1 MAPPSARPR
10 DKGGTESSAKD
21 YQNSNSTSA
30 RFLGGLQKSWMTTWG
45 NPAQTQP
52 SPMPNHGQTRQQTSP
67 RSLGERPRNQQY
79 HAAITGHSHATCPA
93 SHQSASCGQSPANR
107 DSPSLRSPRDPLPV
121 DLVDSNANP
130 INVETIL
137 PSPAPSDECRPIERD
152 FGAEVNIQA
161 SNGHTSQVQG
171 NEPAVRHG
179 DTAGWSNGVR
189 RPDTTVSPV
198 SSNATPYG
206 LRFSMYTPNLSDL
219 LDQSASLGKRKRL
232 GSGPAAT
239 GVIATP
245 ANARTTTGNDG
256 DSERRPQAHYRPS
269 DERMNSFL
277 GAVISR
283 QQQRYAD
290 QASGGTTPEL
300 ARLSLLQEAC
310 TQQDH
315 HYLLIHQI
323 YCMYPRSPS
332 SLQQLVNVGFR
343 PDHVQGLI
351 TMTSL
356 LLPNDQM
363 ADHATDWFAAFP
375 APFAKLN
382 HEFQVYRETLQHVK
396 SCLSKLAHHWL
407 QFQESCIKRS
417 YPPFVDEL
425 VESVGVVS
433 PILQTVVFRA
443 IHKDIWIG
451 DKNDLTFSQAEW
463 LILENQHTV
472 QQRSTSWSVK
482 DRQAYA
488 QKLIGTYRSI
498 QEAHLSHPRSS
509 ASNAQTSVYSSQNR
523 PMLPPSNPNQEIQAT
538 QHPFCPNPPSG
549 QARSPLPSNINTQ
562 LAQHA
567 HRRPSGT
574 GNPYIVPSHP
584 FSPEQHSP
592 LGLQNLSRALSA
604 SPSTATSFPGP
615 QPYQARA
622 VGITESSGGMVPS
635 SYTVYQD
642 PQSLSNARSPT
653 NPWAP
658 PVHPTPAHQNH
669 HLRRAPNP
677 PSTPVASSTTQ
688 FHPGHATG
696 SNPVIPPS
704 AQRPNALA
712 QPMYQRPLL
721 PPSGQ
726 TLLSTAQ
733 PNPAATALHQYD
745 ARSPVL
751 TAMDYSDLG
760 KSGTKYFRCTNGVT
774 VLDNR
779 LKLGSRQHVE
789 WRFSIDEAM
798 WALLSGTSGLRN
810 GSLPVRPVEVGSA
823 FSQLRCI
830 DATTL
835 VDPITERDW
844 LVARHIW
851 PSHIAV
857 LLNGRPLDVRK
868 KLHYGRDLP
877 LDLTA
882 LTEKGENILSVSIIQ
897 GPKEDKTEYA
907 VGVESVRLLDTG
919 TAKAS
924 TGVLPYAE
932 ARQRILQ
939 RLQNKDPEI
948 EVVNA
953 SITLNLTDPH
963 SSRIWDIPMRGKSC
977 LHDQCFD
984 LDTFLQTRG
993 SRRAGQPCEPDQ
1005 FKCPIC
1011 DADAR
1016 PQSLV
1021 RDEFFDSLRETLVKM
1036 NRLDAKHIIMQQ
1048 DGRWRIKEEEKTGE
1062 SGDGSGRLSRA
1073 NTNTKGGAA
1082 RGPGGYGAPRGK
1094 IETIELDD

>member
-10 DKGGTESSAKD
+10 DKGGTDSSAKD

-45 NPAQTQP
+45 NPAQTHAL
-52 SPMPNHGQTRQQTSP
+52 PMPNHGQTRQQTSS
-67 RSLGERPRNQQY
+67 RSLEERPRNQQY
-79 HAAITGHSHATCPA
+79 HAAITGHSRVTCPG
-93 SHQSASCGQSPANR
+93 SRQSASCSQSPANR
-107 DSPSLRSPRDPLPV
+107 DSPSSRCPHNPLQV
-121 DLVDSNANP
+121 DFVDSNANP
-130 INVETIL
+130 VNVETIL

-152 FGAEVNIQA
+152 FGAEVDIQA
-161 SNGHTSQVQG
+161 SNGHTSQVER
-171 NEPAVRHG
+171 NEPEIRHG
-179 DTAGWSNGVR
+179 DTAGWGNGVR
-189 RPDTTVSPV
+189 RPDTTISPS
-198 SSNATPYG
+198 SSNVTPQG
-206 LRFSMYTPNLSDL
+206 LRFPMYTPNVSDL

-239 GVIATP
+239 GLTATP
-245 ANARTTTGNDG
+245 TNATPSTADGG
-256 DSERRPQAHYRPS
+256 DSEGRPKAHYKPS

-277 GAVISR
+277 GTIISR
-283 QQQRYAD
+283 QQQRFAD
-290 QASGGTTPEL
+290 QVSGGTTPEL
-300 ARLSLLQEAC
+300 ARLSLLQQAC
-310 TQQDH
+310 SQHDH
-315 HYLLIHQI
+315 HYLLIHQV

-332 SLQQLVNVGFR
+332 SLQQLVNVGFH
-343 PDHVQGLI
+343 PEHVQGLV

-363 ADHATDWFAAFP
+363 ADSATDWFAAFP

-382 HEFQVYRETLQHVK
+382 HEYQVYRETLQHVK
-396 SCLSKLAHHWL
+396 SCLSKLAHHWVH
-407 QFQESCIKRS
+407 FQESCIKRS

-425 VESVGVVS
+425 VDSVGVVS

-451 DKNDLTFSQAEW
+451 DKNDPTFLQAER

-482 DRQAYA
+482 DRQADT
-488 QKLIGTYRSI
+488 QKLIMSYRSI
-498 QEAHLSHPRSS
+498 QEAHLSHLRTS
-509 ASNAQTSVYSSQNR
+509 APNAQTSVYSSQNR
-523 PMLPPSNPNQEIQAT
+523 PMLPPSNLNQETQAT
-538 QHPFCPNPPSG
+538 QHPFGLNPPSS
-549 QARSPLPSNINTQ
+549 QARSPFPSNINTQ

-567 HRRPSGT
+567 PRHPSGT

-615 QPYQARA
+615 QSYQARGI
-622 VGITESSGGMVPS
+622 GITESPGGMVPS
-635 SYTVYQD
+635 AYTVYQH
-642 PQSLSNARSPT
+642 PQSSSNARSPT

-658 PVHPTPAHQNH
+658 PVHPTPARQNRP
-669 HLRRAPNP
+669 LRRAPNP
-677 PSTPVASSTTQ
+677 PSAPVASPTTQ
-688 FHPGHATG
+688 SYPGHATG
-696 SNPVIPPS
+696 FNPVLPPS
-704 AQRPNALA
+704 AQRPNTVA
-712 QPMYQRPLL
+712 QAMYQRPLL

-751 TAMDYSDLG
+751 TAMDYSNLC

-774 VLDNR
+774 VLDDR
-779 LKLGSRQHVE
+779 LKLGSRQNVE
-789 WRFSIDEAM
+789 WRFFIDEAM
-798 WALLSGTSGLRN
+798 WGLLSGTSGLRN

-835 VDPITERDW
+835 VDPITENDW

-882 LTEKGENILSVSIIQ
+882 LTKKGENILSVSIIQ

-907 VGVESVRLLDTG
+907 VGVESVRLLDTR

-963 SSRIWDIPMRGKSC
+963 SSRIWDIPMRGKRC

-984 LDTFLQTRG
+984 LDTFLQTRS
-993 SRRAGQPCEPDQ
+993 SRRVGQPCEPDQ

-1021 RDEFFDSLRETLVKM
+1021 RDEFFDSLREMLVKM
-1036 NRLDAKHIIMQQ
+1036 NRLDAKQIIMQQ

-1082 RGPGGYGAPRGK
+1082 RGLGGYNARREE